1 MTQFIAKVYSIP
13 SPWLKKILK
22 FDHLK
27 QSRMTKF
34 KEVQNAGLSMQNITN
49 LIWLICHDRKF
60 DIYKNLYMQAK
71 YHFLTFY

>member
-49 LIWLICHDRKF
+49 LRFNMADLS
-60 DIYKNLYMQAK
+60 
-71 YHFLTFY
+71 